1 MDTVGLLSRWHCST
15 LFLAAVAEFG
25 WSVAVFRLLG
35 TGAVELG
42 LSCSNSNGVGNSRNS
57 INIEVKSDQGLV
69 ARIAAWV
76 LAHRLEHTEQCSFAR
91 PEKVTFQSS
100 RSILL
105 QGFERSW
112 AA

>member
-1 MDTVGLLSRWHCST
+1 MNWD
-15 LFLAAVAEFG
+15 LAAATAMVWEIA
-25 WSVAVFRLLG
+25 
-35 TGAVELG
+35 GAVLTVERF
-42 LSCSNSNGVGNSRNS
+42 V
-57 INIEVKSDQGLV
+57 EVKSDQGLV

>member
-1 MDTVGLLSRWHCST
+1 MNWD
-15 LFLAAVAEFG
+15 LAAATAMVWEIA
-25 WSVAVFRLLG
+25 
-35 TGAVELG
+35 GAVLTVERF
-42 LSCSNSNGVGNSRNS
+42 V
-57 INIEVKSDQGLV
+57 EVRSDQGLV

>member
-1 MDTVGLLSRWHCST
+1 MNWD
-15 LFLAAVAEFG
+15 LAAATAMVWEIA
-25 WSVAVFRLLG
+25 G
-35 TGAVELG
+35 TVLTVKRFVE
-42 LSCSNSNGVGNSRNS
+42 VR
-57 INIEVKSDQGLV
+57 SDQGLV